1 MIFVELA
8 ICFGYDIGLLR
19 MYCTVQ
25 FLIHVVEISNLRP
38 AQHINPVP
46 LHYDLVELDQ
56 MVFLVSYFIVI
67 HTHFGILSKPHSVQI
82 NPMNI
87 MMAFSDVEFVY
98 DVFSLV
104 MFCSCYLNI
113 FFHQPK
119 NIFEVPTHCT
129 RMLEHSEACIL

>member
-56 MVFLVSYFIVI
+56 MVFPVSYFIVI
-67 HTHFGILSKPHSVQI
+67 HTIELHAPTNSTQKLSLLMKNVLRHDREKKI
-82 NPMNI
+82 
-87 MMAFSDVEFVY
+87 
-98 DVFSLV
+98 
-104 MFCSCYLNI
+104 
-113 FFHQPK
+113 QPK
-119 NIFEVPTHCT
+119 N
-129 RMLEHSEACIL
+129 LS